1 MINAFDTS
9 QMKEYEQ
16 RYKAELYN
24 IRIFGNENDP
34 CIAPSNLG
42 TTGSSRNE
50 FHSFG
55 ALHATGKGVVA

>member
-1 MINAFDTS
+1 
-9 QMKEYEQ
+9 MKEYEQ

-42 TTGSSRNE
+42 TTGSSGNE
-50 FHSFG
+50 FHRFG